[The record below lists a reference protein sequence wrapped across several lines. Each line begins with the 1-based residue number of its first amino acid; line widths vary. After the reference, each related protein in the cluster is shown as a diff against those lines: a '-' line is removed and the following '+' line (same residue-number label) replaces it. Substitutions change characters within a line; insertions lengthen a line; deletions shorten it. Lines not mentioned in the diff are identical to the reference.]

1 MAMKMNRRTFLKTTA
16 AAAVA
21 VSMTGL
27 LGGCSDAA
35 DSGIKLDG
43 YTIGIDMNEATK
55 SWGGAAG
62 AGEDEET
69 GYLRA
74 TFKIKAD
81 SGVDLNIPNSRFSGM
96 TSTGDALTLENRR
109 LNMVVLV
116 PNVSI
121 PVEVKFSTKDKKVYD
136 ALVAGTPTLLVNIN
150 PTGGDKAVQYAI
162 NYATKEA
169 VGNVVDLETN

>member
-21 VSMTGL
+21 VSVTGL

-81 SGVDLNIPNSRFSGM
+81 SGVDLYLTKDIFSGM
-96 TSTGDALTLENRR
+96 TSTGDALKLKNGKP
-109 LNMVVLV
+109 VVALV
-116 PNVSI
+116 PNVSM
-121 PVEVKFSTKDKKVYD
+121 PVYVKFSTKNKKVYD
-136 ALVAGTPTLLVNIN
+136 ALVAGTITLLVNIN

-169 VGNVVDLETN
+169 VGKVVDLETN

>member
-21 VSMTGL
+21 VSVTGL

-35 DSGIKLDG
+35 DSGIKLNG
-43 YTIGIDMNEATK
+43 YTIGIDMNKATK

-62 AGEDEET
+62 AGEGEET
-69 GYLRA
+69 GYLCA
-74 TFKIKAD
+74 TFKIKAG
-81 SGVDLNIPNSRFSGM
+81 SGVGLNTTNGIFSGM
-96 TSTGDALTLENRR
+96 TSTGDALTLENRQ
-109 LNMVVLV
+109 NVVALV
-116 PNVSI
+116 QNVPI

-136 ALVAGTPTLLVNIN
+136 ALVAGTITLLVNIN

-169 VGNVVDLETN
+169 AGKVVDLETN